1 MSMIHVH
8 HYVCGCFLA
17 NTLMVHSQ
25 EVHSCGHPARKD
37 VHPSPQM
44 QQSGS
49 RPKVKNFFVIFSKTT
64 LPTLN
69 LLLKQGTLTEGEGFV
84 RLTSSLR

>member
-1 MSMIHVH
+1 MH
-8 HYVCGCFLA
+8 HYVYGCFLV
-17 NTLMVHSQ
+17 NTLMVHNQ

-49 RPKVKNFFVIFSKTT
+49 RPMVKNFFVIFSKTT
-64 LPTLN
+64 LPTFN
-69 LLLKQGTLTEGEGFV
+69 LHLKKGDLTKGEGSV
-84 RLTSSLR
+84 RLSSSLR